1 MTWMILYSP
10 PTNDLYLEEAK
21 KEMEKEMGE
30 GEEDENAE
38 VIDERMWNE
47 EDDKEDEVGRCRL
60 LHPGLRAPPGFKS
73 PGFKF

>member
-10 PTNDLYLEEAK
+10 PTKDLYLEEAK

-47 EDDKEDEVGRCRL
+47 EDDKEDEVGR
-60 LHPGLRAPPGFKS
+60 
-73 PGFKF
+73 